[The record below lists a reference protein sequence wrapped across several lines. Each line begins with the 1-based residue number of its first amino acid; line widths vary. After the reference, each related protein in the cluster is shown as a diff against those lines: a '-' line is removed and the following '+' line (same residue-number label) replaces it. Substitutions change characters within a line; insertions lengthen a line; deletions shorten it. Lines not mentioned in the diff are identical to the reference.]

1 MDPDTLFG
9 LAGLLAFVF
18 ILLGCWTIHRRARSR
33 ASLFLLWSVAAF
45 IAWFPI
51 SSFVEYAVLGQFQ
64 ASKFKSTLNWIMLC
78 SEVFVPAL
86 LLVAASASFWQ
97 ATRAIASRPN

>member
-18 ILLGCWTIHRRARSR
+18 VLLGCWTIHRRARSS

-45 IAWFPI
+45 ITWFPI
-51 SSFVEYAVLGQFQ
+51 SSFVRYAALGQFES
-64 ASKFKSTLNWIMLC
+64 SKFKSTFNWVLLS
-78 SEVFVPAL
+78 SEIFIPAL
-86 LLVAASASFWQ
+86 LLVAASVSFWR
-97 ATRAIASRPN
+97 ATRAIECRPN